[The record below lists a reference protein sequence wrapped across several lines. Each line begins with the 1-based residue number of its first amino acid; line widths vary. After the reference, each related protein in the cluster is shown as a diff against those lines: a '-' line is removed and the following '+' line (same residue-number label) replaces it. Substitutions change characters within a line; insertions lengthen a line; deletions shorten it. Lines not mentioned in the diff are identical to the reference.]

1 MRAKAVYK
9 ALLYCYPAAFRH
21 EYGDQMILMFA
32 EQLGE
37 ARRTGRSLQAAGLWI
52 EAARDMLLVA
62 PKEHCHVIL
71 EDLRYALRVMAA
83 RPGFAAVALLSL
95 TLGIGVNTAIFSLW
109 NGVLRS
115 PLPGVFKPEQLVILT
130 NPDTSGGWTGNETGD
145 RRWLTYA
152 EFEQLRDHAGSFS
165 GLMASQSFL
174 DQWQIRFEGGGWEE
188 AHGRLVSSEYFRVLG
203 VGAKVGRVFTAD
215 DDRAAPAY
223 AVISYSYWQRRFGGH
238 PDVVGRTFTL
248 RNAVLTI
255 IGVTPPGFIGETIGQ
270 QPDLWVPVRM
280 QPAVRPGDDLLH
292 DRPPAK
298 TMWLHIFG
306 RLKPGV
312 TPERASAE
320 ANAIFKAGLESFYGA
335 GTSPE
340 RRREY
345 LDQRLK
351 IRPGERGASETRS
364 DFSTSL
370 TALLAAVGLLL
381 LIACANLANLLLAR
395 GAARKPEMA
404 LRLSLGASR
413 GRLIRQLITESMTLA
428 VIGGVAGLA
437 AAYWFHA
444 MLARMIA
451 QSDPDFQMS
460 FALDP
465 LVLVFTLAITVVTAM
480 LFGLLPAWQVTNT
493 DAGPSLREHTR
504 GSIGGIGQSRWGRA
518 LVGLQLAFSLPLL
531 VGAGLLARTCYNLQH
546 VTLGYPADHLLH
558 VDVNSRMSGYDTAR
572 SGALFHQLLGELR
585 AVPGVKAASFSIDGL
600 FTGSH
605 SRTKV
610 EVEGFT
616 PKGDEDHDAEF
627 DVVGPNY
634 FSTLGVPVILG
645 REILET
651 DTAAAP
657 KACVINEAF
666 AKRFFAGRN
675 PIGMRMT
682 SIDDEKRKAYTVV
695 GVAKDMRA
703 QGLRGDIGPQF
714 YAPATQPPGDSLN
727 RANFLI
733 RTATETAPVMVAVRQ
748 AFQRVDASLPILSAR
763 TMAEQMAP
771 LTAQDRVTAE
781 LALVFGGVAL
791 ALAAIGLYGVLSYA
805 VARRTGEIAIR
816 IALGARPAGVI
827 AMILRE
833 TISLVIGGLAVGAGL
848 AYAASRL
855 IDSRLYGVAPQDP
868 LTLLLAI
875 SLLLLVALGAAY
887 LPARKAARVD
897 PMTALRQE

>member
-21 EYGDQMILMFA
+21 EYGDQMMLMFA
-32 EQLGE
+32 EQMGE
-37 ARRTGRSLQAAGLWI
+37 ARRTGRRFQAAGLWI
-52 EAARDMLLVA
+52 EAARDMLFVA

-71 EDLRYALRVMAA
+71 EDLRYALRVMGT
-83 RPGFAAVALLSL
+83 RPGLAAVALLSL
-95 TLGIGVNTAIFSLW
+95 TVGIGVNTAIFSLW

-115 PLPGVFKPEQLVILT
+115 PLPGVVKPEQLVILT
-130 NPDTSGGWTGNETGD
+130 DPSTAGGWTGNETGD
-145 RRWLTYA
+145 RHWLTYA
-152 EFEQLRDHAGSFS
+152 EFEQLRDHVGSFS

-174 DQWQIRFEGGGWEE
+174 DRWQIRFEGGGWEE
-188 AHGRLVSSEYFRVLG
+188 TRGRLVSGDYFQVLG
-203 VGAKVGRVFTAD
+203 VSARLGRVFTATD
-215 DDRAAPAY
+215 DGATPAY
-223 AVISYSYWQRRFGGH
+223 AVISDSYWQRRFGGRA
-238 PDVVGRTFTL
+238 DVVGRTFTL

-280 QPAVRPGDDLLH
+280 QAAVRPGDDLLH
-292 DRPPAK
+292 DTPPSK
-298 TMWLHIFG
+298 TMWLHVFG

-312 TPERASAE
+312 APEQAGAE

-335 GTSPE
+335 ITSPE
-340 RRREY
+340 RRREF

-351 IRPGERGASETRS
+351 IRAGERGASETRS

-370 TALLAAVGLLL
+370 TALLGAVGVLL

-395 GAARKPEMA
+395 GAARRSEMA

-413 GRLIRQLITESMTLA
+413 GRLIRQALTESLTLA
-428 VIGGVAGLA
+428 VMGGAAGLA

-451 QSDPDFQMS
+451 QSDRDFQMS

-465 LVLVFTLAITVVTAM
+465 QILVFTLAITTMTAM
-480 LFGLLPAWQVTNT
+480 LFGLLPAWQITNT
-493 DAGPSLREHTR
+493 DAGTSLREHSR
-504 GSIGGIGQSRWGRA
+504 GSTGGIGQSRWGRA
-518 LVGLQLAFSLPLL
+518 LVALQLAFSLPLL

-546 VTLGYPADHLLH
+546 VKLGYAADHLLH

-572 SGALFHQLLGELR
+572 SGALFRQLLGELR
-585 AVPGVKAASFSIDGL
+585 AIPGVQAASFSIDGL

-610 EVEGFT
+610 DVEGFT
-616 PKGDEDHDAEF
+616 LRGDEDRDAEF

-645 REILET
+645 RELL
-651 DTAAAP
+651 DSDSAAAP
-657 KACVINEAF
+657 KVCVLNEAF
-666 AKRFFAGRN
+666 VRRFFTGRN
-675 PIGMRMT
+675 PIGMRIMT
-682 SIDDEKRKAYTVV
+682 NDDEKRKTYTVV
-695 GVAKDMRA
+695 GLAKDMRA
-703 QGLRGDIGPQF
+703 QGLRGNIEPQF
-714 YAPATQPPGDSLN
+714 YVPATQPPGDSLN

-733 RTATETAPVMVAVRQ
+733 RTATEPAPAMAAVRK
-748 AFQRVDASLPILSAR
+748 AFQRVDAALPIVSAR
-763 TMAEQMAP
+763 TMEEQMAP
-771 LTAQDRVTAE
+771 LTAQDRVTAQ
-781 LALVFGGVAL
+781 LALVFGGIAL

-816 IALGARPAGVI
+816 MALGAQPAGVI
-827 AMILRE
+827 GMILGE
-833 TISLVIGGLAVGAGL
+833 TVSLVAGGLVVGAGL

-868 LTLLLAI
+868 LTLIAAT
-875 SLLLLVALGAAY
+875 SLLLLVALAAAY
-887 LPARKAARVD
+887 LPARKAARLD
-897 PMTALRQE
+897 PMTTLRQE

>member
-1 MRAKAVYK
+1 MRAKTVYK

-21 EYGDQMILMFA
+21 EYGNQMILMFA

-37 ARRTGRSLQAAGLWI
+37 ARRTGGQLQTAGLWI

-71 EDLRYALRVMAA
+71 EDLRYALRIMGA
-83 RPGFAAVALLSL
+83 RPGFAAVAILSL

-115 PLPGVFKPEQLVILT
+115 PLPGVVKPEQLVILT
-130 NPDTSGGWTGNETGD
+130 NPDTAGGWNGNETGD
-145 RRWLTYA
+145 RDWLTYA
-152 EFEQLRDHAGSFS
+152 EFEQLRDHARSFS
-165 GLMASQSFL
+165 GLMASQSGL
-174 DQWQIRFEGGGWEE
+174 DGWQIRYEGGGWEE
-188 AHGRLVSSEYFRVLG
+188 AHGRLVSGQYFQVLG
-203 VGAKVGRVFTAD
+203 VGATTGRIFTAD
-215 DDRAAPAY
+215 DDRTVPAY

-248 RNAVLTI
+248 RNTVLTI
-255 IGVTPPGFIGETIGQ
+255 IGVTPPTFIGETIGQ
-270 QPDLWVPVRM
+270 EPDFWVPIRM
-280 QPAVRPGDDLLH
+280 QPAVRAGDDLLH
-292 DRPPAK
+292 DTPPTK
-298 TMWLHIFG
+298 TMWLHVFG

-312 TPERASAE
+312 TPERAGAE

-335 GTSPE
+335 ISSPE

-351 IRPGERGASETRS
+351 IRPGARGASETRS
-364 DFSTSL
+364 NFSTSL

-413 GRLIRQLITESMTLA
+413 GRLIRQLLTESLTLA
-428 VIGGVAGLA
+428 VIGGVAGFA
-437 AAYWFHA
+437 TAYWFQRV
-444 MLARMIA
+444 LARMIA
-451 QSDPDFQMS
+451 QSDQHFRMS
-460 FALDP
+460 FAMDP
-465 LVLVFTLAITVVTAM
+465 LVLVFTLAITVITAM

-493 DAGPSLREHTR
+493 DAGTSLREHGR

-518 LVGLQLAFSLPLL
+518 LVSLQLAFSLPLL

-546 VTLGYPADHLLH
+546 VTLGYPAEHLLH
-558 VDVNSRMSGYDTAR
+558 VDVNSRMAGYDTVQ
-572 SGALFHQLLGELR
+572 SGALFHQLLGELWTI
-585 AVPGVKAASFSIDGL
+585 PGVKAASFSIDGL

-605 SRTKV
+605 SRTRV
-610 EVEGFT
+610 EVDGFT
-616 PKGDEDHDAEF
+616 PKEDDERDAEF

-634 FSTLGVPVILG
+634 FSTLGVPMILG
-645 REILET
+645 REILES
-651 DTAAAP
+651 DDAGAP

-675 PIGMRMT
+675 PSGMRVT
-682 SIDDEKRKAYTVV
+682 SIDDERRTTYAVV
-695 GVAKDMRA
+695 GVAKNART
-703 QGLRGDIGPQF
+703 QGLRENIKPQF
-714 YAPATQPPGDSLN
+714 YAPSTQPPGNSLS

-733 RTATETAPVMVAVRQ
+733 RTATETAPVLAAVRL
-748 AFQRVDASLPILSAR
+748 AFQRVDASLPILTAR
-763 TMAEQMAP
+763 TMEEQMAP
-771 LTAQDRVTAE
+771 LTAQDRTTAQ

-791 ALAAIGLYGVLSYA
+791 TLAAIGLYGVLSYA
-805 VARRTGEIAIR
+805 VARRTGEIAVR
-816 IALGARPAGVI
+816 IALGADPGRVI
-827 AMILRE
+827 SMILRE
-833 TISLVIGGLAVGAGL
+833 TVSLVIGGLAVGAVL

-868 LTLLLAI
+868 LTLVLAT

-887 LPARKAARVD
+887 LPARKAARLD